1 MKLLRI
7 LTCVLLGAPLNEL
20 SQATAGESVSKPD
33 ILLIMPDQ
41 WRGDALGIR
50 GHPVVRTPHIDSLAR
65 EGALFRRAYSTCPSC
80 IPARYALL
88 TGLHPSTSG
97 VVGYKAT
104 PIHHPTFPKLLADA
118 GYVTALI
125 GRYMHQV
132 PEKESYGYQTEIRGS
147 IYVSGDDY
155 DTFLKKAAPDTGG
168 IRALMEKLGVTANG
182 WEARP
187 WPLAEELHPIAWAVR
202 ETRRFL
208 KESSAEKPL
217 FLTAS
222 FFSPHPPLFPLPRYF
237 EYYEKQKL
245 PSPAHGDWVD
255 WSSLSTKGDGNGH
268 RVLLEGATLRATLSG
283 YFGLMAQL
291 DDAVGPL
298 ITEFKERSRKAR
310 RPWVIVFTTDHGEML
325 GDHGY
330 FRKCEPYEG
339 SANIPLVIAG
349 SPELKFK
356 AGMQSD
362 QPVCLEDLMPT
373 LLELAGV
380 KCPTPID
387 GINLMP
393 TLQSQKQSA
402 RDVLQ
407 FEHAVCYSREQAFQA
422 LTDGHFKYIWRPWD
436 GSEHLFDLQ
445 RDPREEHDLARTS
458 PPVLDLNPWRDR
470 MVQVLVN
477 RPEGFSD
484 GTQLISGRPYP
495 PLQAKAR
502 E

>member
-1 MKLLRI
+1 MQAKKTQGKIPNPRPQIPKEPQIQKSQLRNFNEATAYSHVSSYGSTFEFVDAAVGGDGCRRRKRKGRSQIPDPKSQKNLKFRNPSSETSMKLLRI

-50 GHPVVRTPHIDSLAR
+50 GHPVVRTPHIDSLAW

-97 VVGYKAT
+97 IVGYKAT

-298 ITEFKERSRKAR
+298 ITEFKER
-310 RPWVIVFTTDHGEML
+310 
-325 GDHGY
+325 
-330 FRKCEPYEG
+330 
-339 SANIPLVIAG
+339 
-349 SPELKFK
+349 
-356 AGMQSD
+356 
-362 QPVCLEDLMPT
+362 
-373 LLELAGV
+373 
-380 KCPTPID
+380 
-387 GINLMP
+387 
-393 TLQSQKQSA
+393 
-402 RDVLQ
+402 
-407 FEHAVCYSREQAFQA
+407 
-422 LTDGHFKYIWRPWD
+422 
-436 GSEHLFDLQ
+436 
-445 RDPREEHDLARTS
+445 
-458 PPVLDLNPWRDR
+458 
-470 MVQVLVN
+470 
-477 RPEGFSD
+477 
-484 GTQLISGRPYP
+484 
-495 PLQAKAR
+495 
-502 E
+502 